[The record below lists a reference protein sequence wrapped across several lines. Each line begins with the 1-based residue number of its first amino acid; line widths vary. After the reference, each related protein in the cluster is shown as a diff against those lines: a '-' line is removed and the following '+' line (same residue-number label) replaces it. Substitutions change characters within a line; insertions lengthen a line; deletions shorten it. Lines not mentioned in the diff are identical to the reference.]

1 MNPQAALCPATEQGT
16 HALLIHSLK
25 QQILKKS
32 DTMSKNKSVK
42 QQARQA
48 REARQAR
55 RVVNGIFIALI
66 LLMVLSLVAYYLF
79 TK

>member
-1 MNPQAALCPATEQGT
+1 
-16 HALLIHSLK
+16 
-25 QQILKKS
+25 
-32 DTMSKNKSVK
+32 MSKNKSVK

-55 RVVNGIFIALI
+55 LVVNGIFIALI

>member
-1 MNPQAALCPATEQGT
+1 MNPQAALHPVTEQGT
-16 HALLIHSLK
+16 PALLIHSHR